1 VKIQSLLSPTRFHI
15 ATNTGSQIAG
25 KMINSGA
32 TFLIT
37 LFIARSY
44 GVNGYGDF
52 TKITTYIAFFYL
64 LGDFGLNAIYLQ
76 KQKKDD
82 SLWGVLFG
90 VRLIGSILLIFIALA
105 LLSFL
110 PQGQLQGY
118 TPAVRLAIILF
129 SPAIFAQA
137 IITTANALFQKY
149 LRYDLSTLALSI
161 GSIVAVILVWIVTIV
176 FQPQIGVLFASIAF
190 FVGLLVTA
198 VVSVFL
204 ASRLEKLRL
213 SFRLQDMSPLL
224 ISSIPLGLTLLCN
237 QVYFRVDSLILT
249 LSRQTSDVG
258 IYGLAYKLFEVP
270 LAFPTFFM
278 NSVYPLFLVQAKIA
292 KTKELQKMIGKVGWF
307 LSIGAIVLVVL
318 LWLAAPL
325 ISLIRV
331 DFLPSIA
338 VFRILILG
346 LPFFFVS
353 SLTMWTLIA
362 LGKQM
367 TLLAIYAF
375 TMIMTIL
382 LDLYFIPLYG
392 VTAAA
397 WITVGSEAVVLSVS
411 GIVLQHSIQNIKEES
426 D

>member
-1 VKIQSLLSPTRFHI
+1 MKIQSLLSPTRFHI